1 MYNEFDYKTERTI
14 LSMKKVIAVI
24 LSILCV
30 LSCFAPAVCAIEDPG
45 LIGMLEPEEPMIF
58 TLVYKN
64 QTLSGVKMMY
74 QPNPNLSFGGP
85 GYVTVTKDKPIAID
99 HDFVCWKDEDG
110 KLYYAG
116 DKFYVDGECEL
127 YAVWEEKKDNN
138 IKPVRVFICAM
149 LTMKRMFD
157 KIFGVFK
164 DYSEF
169 TEDRLEEMRRA
180 TTAFNTAVN
189 AAKAQ
194 QNIVIKKESEGR
206 LACTVSEIAVPNEEV
221 DAVLDKYEFLN
232 TETFTVSGGT
242 TADGKTATDLIR
254 PFGKDAELPVNG
266 ILNAATITDTE
277 DGGKKVVLTFYK
289 ETAVLDP
296 NGMTFP
302 EKQSEYIDPL
312 NLLTEENKDRH
323 LVSSAE
329 LEYASTKIYATIGA
343 DGKLLKMDVV
353 APVEASAKVIVRN
366 IYVNTRF
373 EAVLRDRYVFTY

>member
-1 MYNEFDYKTERTI
+1 MYNELDYKTERTI

-30 LSCFAPAVCAIEDPG
+30 LTCFAPAVCAIEDPG

-164 DYSEF
+164 DYREF

-242 TADGKTATDLIR
+242 TADGKKATDLIR

>member
-1 MYNEFDYKTERTI
+1 MYNELDYKTERTI

-30 LSCFAPAVCAIEDPG
+30 LTCFAPAVCAIEDPG

-164 DYSEF
+164 DYREF

-194 QNIVIKKESEGR
+194 QDIVIKKESEGR

>member
-1 MYNEFDYKTERTI
+1 MYNELDYKTERTI

-30 LSCFAPAVCAIEDPG
+30 LTCFAPAVCAIEDPG

-149 LTMKRMFD
+149 LTMKRMFE
-157 KIFGVFK
+157 KILGVFK
-164 DYSEF
+164 DYREF

-194 QNIVIKKESEGR
+194 QNIVIKKEGEGR

>member
-1 MYNEFDYKTERTI
+1 MYNELDYKTERTI

-30 LSCFAPAVCAIEDPG
+30 LTCFAPAVCAIEDPG

-149 LTMKRMFD
+149 LTMKRMFE
-157 KIFGVFK
+157 KILGIFK
-164 DYSEF
+164 DYREF

-194 QNIVIKKESEGR
+194 QDIVIKKESEGR

>member
-1 MYNEFDYKTERTI
+1 MYNELDYKTERTI

-30 LSCFAPAVCAIEDPG
+30 LTCFAPAVCAIEDPG

-164 DYSEF
+164 DYREF
-169 TEDRLEEMRRA
+169 TEDRVEEMRRA

-242 TADGKTATDLIR
+242 TADRKTATDLIR

-343 DGKLLKMDVV
+343 GGKLLKMDVV

>member
-1 MYNEFDYKTERTI
+1 MYNELDYKTERTI

-30 LSCFAPAVCAIEDPG
+30 LTCFAPAVCAIEDPG

-99 HDFVCWKDEDG
+99 HDFVCWKDKNG
-110 KLYYAG
+110 KYYYAG

-127 YAVWEEKKDNN
+127 YAVWEDKKDNN

-164 DYSEF
+164 DYREF
-169 TEDRLEEMRRA
+169 TEDRVEEMRRA

-194 QNIVIKKESEGR
+194 QNIVIQKESEAR
-206 LACTVSEIAVPNEEV
+206 LACTVSEIAIPNEEV

-242 TADGKTATDLIR
+242 TSDGKTATDLIR

>member
-1 MYNEFDYKTERTI
+1 MYNELDYKTERTI

-30 LSCFAPAVCAIEDPG
+30 LTCFAPAVCAIEDPG

-164 DYSEF
+164 DYREF

-329 LEYASTKIYATIGA
+329 LEYTSTKIYATIGA

>member
-1 MYNEFDYKTERTI
+1 MYNELDYKTERTI

-30 LSCFAPAVCAIEDPG
+30 LTCFAPAVCAIEDPG

-164 DYSEF
+164 DYREF

>member
-164 DYSEF
+164 DYREF

>member
-1 MYNEFDYKTERTI
+1 
-14 LSMKKVIAVI
+14 
-24 LSILCV
+24 
-30 LSCFAPAVCAIEDPG
+30 
-45 LIGMLEPEEPMIF
+45 
-58 TLVYKN
+58 
-64 QTLSGVKMMY
+64 
-74 QPNPNLSFGGP
+74 
-85 GYVTVTKDKPIAID
+85 
-99 HDFVCWKDEDG
+99 
-110 KLYYAG
+110 
-116 DKFYVDGECEL
+116 
-127 YAVWEEKKDNN
+127 
-138 IKPVRVFICAM
+138 M

-164 DYSEF
+164 DYREF

-242 TADGKTATDLIR
+242 TADGKKATDLIR

>member
-1 MYNEFDYKTERTI
+1 MYNELDYKTERTI

-30 LSCFAPAVCAIEDPG
+30 LTCFAPAVCAIEDPG

-164 DYSEF
+164 DYREF
-169 TEDRLEEMRRA
+169 TEDRVEEMRRA

-343 DGKLLKMDVV
+343 GGKLLKMDVV

>member
-1 MYNEFDYKTERTI
+1 MYNELDYKTERTI

-30 LSCFAPAVCAIEDPG
+30 LTCFAPAVCAIEDPG

-99 HDFVCWKDEDG
+99 HDFVGWKDEDG

-164 DYSEF
+164 DYREF